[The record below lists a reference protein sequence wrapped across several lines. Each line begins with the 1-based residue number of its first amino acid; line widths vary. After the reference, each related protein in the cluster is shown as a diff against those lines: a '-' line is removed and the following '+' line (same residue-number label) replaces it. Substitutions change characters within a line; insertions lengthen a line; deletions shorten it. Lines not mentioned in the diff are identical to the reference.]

1 VKGGFHFYRG
11 SGVAAA
17 RYFDEGHRGAE
28 AYYTEQARVAV
39 AIDTWCAG
47 EKVGTT
53 TLAEPGDLV
62 KWVEG
67 MDPLTGEVKGII
79 RSGGPERQPLRFV
92 EVAVNNPKSLSIVAS
107 QNPVVAEALDRTL
120 ARQADEVARYLSAVA
135 VTRVGPKG
143 AQREVGGLRVETAR
157 VTHLTSREGDPH
169 RHVHLM
175 LNTRVMAPDGSW
187 RGLHSAALRQHLGA
201 IHERGARVLL
211 TDVELRR
218 TLASEGYTLGQDGE
232 IDQARDAVP
241 LLSKRT
247 TQVAEHRAAIEASW
261 RAEHPDRQPSQR
273 VINGWDQAAW
283 EETRQ
288 PKPVQRETP
297 AELNARLRV
306 ELAQAGF
313 DFGPDARTPV
323 VIEEVTVAEIDRVL
337 VAETVVATLSGQKSA
352 WSKADLS
359 AEVERAVLATGVT
372 GLGEPVG
379 ELVEDV
385 EARALAQCRS
395 VLDPARHTPT
405 AMSKH
410 LTSDQVVVADWAL
423 NTGLAGLAGGE
434 GGRDHDAFALA
445 QSRGLGA
452 GQAEAAAVVAGS
464 RRLEVVIGPA
474 GTGKTTLLAVARDRL
489 VEQGRELT
497 VVAPTR
503 KGAMVA
509 AKELGTEGSSLSKL
523 LYAHGWRWDAVGR
536 WSRLDPGELDPK
548 NGRPFEP
555 RSTLGNRSVVVV
567 DEAALMTVDQ
577 AVALID
583 LAAETGAA
591 VRLVGDPR
599 QLGAVGRGGVMETAS
614 RWADDPVTLDEV
626 HRFVQVTT
634 DEAGLPVTAPDRTYA
649 ELTLAIR
656 EGDDPFAV
664 ADRMVERGMVI
675 VHHTDDEA
683 TAALADEAAL
693 AAEQPGTLAVTV
705 ATNAEA
711 LAVNEA
717 VRARRVLVGTVDD
730 RQIAAGMDGVRIGA
744 GDRIVTRKND
754 PDLGVAN
761 REAWTVEEIRRSAVI
776 ATDGGRR
783 VTLDSGYVAQSVQLG
798 YATTDYGNQ
807 GITADRSIA
816 SVRGNTTA
824 GGLYVAATRGRFE
837 NTLHV
842 VAADLD
848 DARDQLVAALG
859 RDRADRGLD
868 AARQRAEHQATP
880 VPALAPPAIRQ
891 PIDPATW
898 HSAAELDRRARGI
911 ETRLRNGLYG
921 FPIVPVMDRSTSER
935 ANAEDRRAAADARE
949 RATGHRAALAQ
960 MAADR
965 VELATTARSDYFAAR
980 DAARIIEAGPGRL
993 GRRADQ
999 LRAAED
1005 FRSQAAERWDDHQLP
1020 RSGWSDDS
1028 VQRSAANAVDRR
1040 LRPLVVHHE
1049 IERAHEEETAA
1060 GLDRQVADRDA
1071 AQQRAQVLNATVAPR
1086 RQALIA
1092 EADREREV
1100 LAHDRAERDE
1110 RTHDMTP
1117 EEIDAADADR
1127 EDYLWTEHGV
1137 DVTASAPAVST
1148 VNEWGLPEGISPDD
1162 FDIEGPDFGL

>member
-1 VKGGFHFYRG
+1 MKGGFHFYRG

-17 RYFDEGHRGAE
+17 HYFDEGHRGAE

-53 TLAEPGDLV
+53 TLAEAGDLV

-67 MDPLTGEVKGII
+67 MDPLTGEVKGLI

-120 ARQADEVARYLSAVA
+120 ARQADEVSRYFSAVA

-143 AQREVGGLRVETAR
+143 AQREVGGLRIETAR

-201 IHERGARVLL
+201 IHERGARVLV
-211 TDVELRR
+211 TDIELRR
-218 TLASEGYTLGQDGE
+218 TLAAEGYTLGRDGE

-247 TQVAEHRAAIEASW
+247 TQVAEHRTAIEARW
-261 RAEHPDRQPSQR
+261 RTEHPDREPSQR
-273 VINGWDQAAW
+273 VVNGWDQAAW
-283 EETRQ
+283 EKTRQ
-288 PKPVQRETP
+288 AKRAVPETP
-297 AELNARLRV
+297 DELTARLGAELAG
-306 ELAQAGF
+306 AGF
-313 DFGPDARTPV
+313 DFGPGARAPITFEEISV
-323 VIEEVTVAEIDRVL
+323 VEVDRDL
-337 VAETVVATLSGQKSA
+337 VAEMVVSTLSGQKSA

-372 GLGEPVG
+372 GLGEQMG
-379 ELVEDV
+379 ELVGEA

-395 VLDPARHTPT
+395 VLDPTRHAPT

-410 LTSDQVVVADWAL
+410 LTSDQVIAADWAL

-445 QSRGLGA
+445 KARGLGA
-452 GQAEAAAVVAGS
+452 GQAEAAAAVAGDC
-464 RRLEVVIGPA
+464 RLEVVIGPA
-474 GTGKTTLLAVARDRL
+474 GAGKTTLLAVARDRL
-489 VEQGRELT
+489 VDQGRELT

-523 LYAHGWRWDAVGR
+523 LYAHGWRWDAAGR
-536 WSRLDPGELDPK
+536 WSRLEPGELDPK
-548 NGRPFEP
+548 SGRAFEP
-555 RSTLGNRSVVVV
+555 RSTLSARSVIVV

-583 LAAETGAA
+583 LAHETGAA

-614 RWADDPVTLDEV
+614 RWAADPLTLDEV
-626 HRFVQVTT
+626 HRFVHLTT
-634 DEAGLPVTAPDRTYA
+634 DEDGLPVTGPDRAYA
-649 ELTLAIR
+649 ALTLAIR

-664 ADRMVERGMVI
+664 ADQMVERGMVI
-675 VHHTDDEA
+675 VHRDDEEA
-683 TAALADEAAL
+683 TAALADEAAQ
-693 AAEQPGTLAVTV
+693 AAERPGSLAVTV

-711 LAVNEA
+711 LAVNET
-717 VRARRVLVGTVDD
+717 VRDRRVLAGTVDD
-730 RQIAAGMDGVRIGA
+730 RQVAVGMDGARIGP

-761 REAWTVEEIRRSAVI
+761 REAWTVEEVRRGAVV
-776 ATDGGRR
+776 ARDGERR
-783 VTLDSGYVAQSVQLG
+783 VTLDRAYVAQSVQLG

-816 SVRGNTTA
+816 WVSQMTTA
-824 GGLYVAATRGRFE
+824 GGLYVATTRGRFE
-837 NTLHV
+837 NTVHLV
-842 VAADLD
+842 GGDLD
-848 DARDQLVAALG
+848 DARDQLVAAMQ

-868 AARQRAEHQATP
+868 AARRRAEHQATP
-880 VPALAPPAIRQ
+880 VHAPAVHQ
-891 PIDPATW
+891 TIDPTTW
-898 HSAAELDRRARGI
+898 HSAAELDRRARAI
-911 ETRLRNGLYG
+911 EARLRNDLLA
-921 FPIVPVMDRSTSER
+921 FPTVPVMDQ
-935 ANAEDRRAAADARE
+935 A
-949 RATGHRAALAQ
+949 G
-960 MAADR
+960 
-965 VELATTARSDYFAAR
+965 V
-980 DAARIIEAGPGRL
+980 GPG
-993 GRRADQ
+993 
-999 LRAAED
+999 
-1005 FRSQAAERWDDHQLP
+1005 
-1020 RSGWSDDS
+1020 
-1028 VQRSAANAVDRR
+1028 
-1040 LRPLVVHHE
+1040 
-1049 IERAHEEETAA
+1049 
-1060 GLDRQVADRDA
+1060 
-1071 AQQRAQVLNATVAPR
+1071 
-1086 RQALIA
+1086 
-1092 EADREREV
+1092 
-1100 LAHDRAERDE
+1100 
-1110 RTHDMTP
+1110 
-1117 EEIDAADADR
+1117 
-1127 EDYLWTEHGV
+1127 
-1137 DVTASAPAVST
+1137 
-1148 VNEWGLPEGISPDD
+1148 
-1162 FDIEGPDFGL
+1162 

>member
-28 AYYTEQARVAV
+28 AYYTEDARVAV

-92 EVAVNNPKSLSIVAS
+92 EVAINNPKSLSIVAS
-107 QNPVVAEALDRTL
+107 QNSVVAEALDRTL
-120 ARQADEVARYLSAVA
+120 ARQADEVCRYFSAVA
-135 VTRVGPKG
+135 VTRIGPKG

-211 TDVELRR
+211 TDVELHR
-218 TLASEGYTLGQDGE
+218 TLAAEGYTLGQDGE

-261 RAEHPDRQPSQR
+261 RAEHPDREPSQR
-273 VINGWDQAAW
+273 VMNGWDQAAW

-288 PKPVQRETP
+288 PKPVQPETP
-297 AELNARLRV
+297 AEVTARLRV

-313 DFGPDARTPV
+313 DFGPGARTPV
-323 VIEEVTVAEIDRVL
+323 VVEEITAAEVDRVL

-359 AEVERAVLATGVT
+359 AEVERAVLVTGVT

-379 ELVEDV
+379 ELVEDI

-410 LTSDQVVVADWAL
+410 LTSDQVLAADWAL
-423 NTGLAGLAGGE
+423 NTGLAGLAGE

-452 GQAEAAAVVAGS
+452 GQAEAAAAVAGD

-489 VEQGRELT
+489 VDQGREMT

-509 AKELGTEGSSLSKL
+509 AKELRTEGSSLSKL
-523 LYAHGWRWDAVGR
+523 LYVHGWRWDAAGR
-536 WSRLDPGELDPK
+536 WSRLEPGELDPK
-548 NGRPFEP
+548 SGRAFEP
-555 RSTLGNRSVVVV
+555 RSTLSARSVIVV

-577 AVALID
+577 AVALVD
-583 LAAETGAA
+583 LAHETGAA

-614 RWADDPVTLDEV
+614 RWADDPLTLDEV
-626 HRFVQVTT
+626 HRFVHLTT
-634 DEAGLPVTAPDRTYA
+634 DQDGLPVTVPDRAYA
-649 ELTLAIR
+649 TLTLAIR

-664 ADRMVERGMVI
+664 ADQMVERGMV
-675 VHHTDDEA
+675 VVYGSDEEA
-683 TAALADEAAL
+683 TAALADEAAQ
-693 AAEQPGTLAVTV
+693 AAERPGSLAVTV

-711 LAVNEA
+711 LAVNET
-717 VRARRVLVGTVDD
+717 VRDRRVLAGTVDD
-730 RQIAAGMDGVRIGA
+730 RQVAVGIDGVRIGA

-761 REAWTVEEIRRSAVI
+761 REAWTVEEVRRGAVV
-776 ATDGGRR
+776 ARDGERR
-783 VTLDSGYVAQSVQLG
+783 VTLDRAYVAQSVQLG

-816 SVRGNTTA
+816 WVSQTTTA

-848 DARDQLVAALG
+848 GAGDQLVAAMH

-868 AARQRAEHQATP
+868 AARRRAEHQATP
-880 VPALAPPAIRQ
+880 VHAPAVHQ
-891 PIDPATW
+891 PIDPTTW
-898 HSAAELDRRARGI
+898 HSAAELDRRAGAI
-911 ETRLRNGLYG
+911 EARLRNGLLA
-921 FPIVPVMDRSTSER
+921 FPTTPVMEQAAWDR
-935 ANAEDRRAAADARE
+935 ANTEDRQAAADARA
-949 RATGHRAALAQ
+949 RAAGHRAALHQ
-960 MAADR
+960 IAAGRD
-965 VELATTARSDYFAAR
+965 ELATAARADYFGAR
-980 DAARIIEAGPGRL
+980 DAARTIEAGPGRL
-993 GRRADQ
+993 GRRADRV
-999 LRAAED
+999 RAAEH
-1005 FRSQAAERWDDHQLP
+1005 FRSQMAERWGDRQLP
-1020 RSGWSDDS
+1020 GSGWTDDS
-1028 VQRSAANAVDRR
+1028 VERSAANAVDRR
-1040 LRPLVVHHE
+1040 LRPLIAHQE
-1049 IERAHEEETAA
+1049 TDRTHEEEAA
-1060 GLDRQVADRDA
+1060 ARFDRQVVERDA
-1071 AQQRAQVLNATVAPR
+1071 AQRQVQLLNATVAPR
-1086 RQALIA
+1086 RQALTTEA
-1092 EADREREV
+1092 ERERET
-1100 LAHDRAERDE
+1100 LAHDWAERDE

-1117 EEIDAADADR
+1117 EEISAADATRDG
-1127 EDYLWTEHGV
+1127 YLLAEHGI
-1137 DVTASAPAVST
+1137 DVIASVPAPSPVH
-1148 VNEWGLPEGISPDD
+1148 EWGLPAGISPDVD
-1162 FDIEGPDFGL
+1162 FDIDGPDFGL

>member
-1 VKGGFHFYRG
+1 MKGGFHFYRG

-53 TLAEPGDLV
+53 TLAEAGDLV

-67 MDPLTGEVKGII
+67 MDPLTGEVKGVI

-92 EVAVNNPKSLSIVAS
+92 EVAINNPKSLSIVAS

-120 ARQADEVARYLSAVA
+120 ARQADEVSRYFSAVA

-143 AQREVGGLRVETAR
+143 AQREVGGLRIETAR

-201 IHERGARVLL
+201 IHERGTRVLV

-218 TLASEGYTLGQDGE
+218 TLAAEGYTLGQDGE
-232 IDQARDAVP
+232 IDQARDAVS

-247 TQVAEHRAAIEASW
+247 AQVAEHRTAIEARW
-261 RAEHPDRQPSQR
+261 RIEHPDREPSQR
-273 VINGWDQAAW
+273 VMNGWDQAAW
-283 EETRQ
+283 EKTRQ
-288 PKPVQRETP
+288 AKPAVTETT
-297 AELNARLRV
+297 AELTARLGA
-306 ELAQAGF
+306 ELAEAGF
-313 DFGPDARTPV
+313 DFGPGARTPIALEEISV
-323 VIEEVTVAEIDRVL
+323 VEIDRDL
-337 VAETVVATLSGQKSA
+337 VAEMVVATLSGQKSA

-372 GLGEPVG
+372 GPGEPVG
-379 ELVEDV
+379 ELVGEV
-385 EARALAQCRS
+385 ETRALAQCRS
-395 VLDPARHTPT
+395 VLDPTRHAPT

-445 QSRGLGA
+445 EASGLGA
-452 GQAEAAAVVAGS
+452 GQAEAAAAVAGD

-474 GTGKTTLLAVARDRL
+474 GAGKTTLLAVARDRL
-489 VEQGRELT
+489 VDQGRELT

-509 AKELGTEGSSLSKL
+509 AKELGAEGSSLSKL
-523 LYAHGWRWDAVGR
+523 LYAHGWRWDAAGR
-536 WSRLDPGELDPK
+536 WSRLEPGELDPK
-548 NGRPFEP
+548 TGRPFEP
-555 RSTLGNRSVVVV
+555 RSTLSARSVIVV

-577 AVALID
+577 AVALVD
-583 LAAETGAA
+583 LAHETGAA

-614 RWADDPVTLDEV
+614 RWAADPLTLDEV
-626 HRFVQVTT
+626 HRFVHLTT
-634 DEAGLPVTAPDRTYA
+634 DEDGLPVTVPDRAYA
-649 ELTLAIR
+649 ALTLAIR
-656 EGDDPFAV
+656 EGDDPFAA
-664 ADRMVERGMVI
+664 ADQMVERGMLV
-675 VHHTDDEA
+675 VHGSDEEA
-683 TAALADEAAL
+683 TAALADEAAR
-693 AAEQPGTLAVTV
+693 AAERPGSLAVTV

-711 LAVNEA
+711 LAVNET
-717 VRARRVLVGTVDD
+717 VRDRRVLAGTVDD
-730 RQIAAGMDGVRIGA
+730 RQVAVGMDGVRIGA

-761 REAWTVEEIRRSAVI
+761 REAWTVEEVQRGAVV
-776 ATDGGRR
+776 ARDGERR
-783 VTLDSGYVAQSVQLG
+783 VTLDRAYVAQAVQLG

-816 SVRGNTTA
+816 WVSQTTTA

-842 VAADLD
+842 VAGDLD
-848 DARDQLVAALG
+848 DARDQLVAALQ

-868 AARQRAEHQATP
+868 AARRRAEHQATP
-880 VPALAPPAIRQ
+880 VHAPAVHQ
-891 PIDPATW
+891 PIDPTTW
-898 HSAAELDRRARGI
+898 HSAGELDRRAGAI
-911 ETRLRNGLYG
+911 EARLRSGLLA
-921 FPIVPVMDRSTSER
+921 FPTTPVMDQAAWDR
-935 ANAEDRRAAADARE
+935 ANIEDRQVAADAR
-949 RATGHRAALAQ
+949 AWAAGHRAALHQ
-960 MAADR
+960 IAAGRD
-965 VELATTARSDYFAAR
+965 ELTTTARADYFGAREAAR
-980 DAARIIEAGPGRL
+980 TIESGPGRL

-999 LRAAED
+999 VRVAED
-1005 FRSQAAERWDDHQLP
+1005 LRSQAAERWNDSQLP
-1020 RSGWSDDS
+1020 GSGWTDGA
-1028 VQRSAANAVDRR
+1028 VEQSAVNAVDRR
-1040 LRPLVVHHE
+1040 LRPLIAHHDT
-1049 IERAHEEETAA
+1049 ERTHEEATAA
-1060 GLDRQVADRDA
+1060 RLDRQVVDRDA
-1071 AQQRAQVLNATVAPR
+1071 AQQRARLLNHTVAPR
-1086 RQALIA
+1086 RRALVA
-1092 EADREREV
+1092 EAERDRET
-1100 LAHDRAERDE
+1100 LTHDRAERDE
-1110 RTHDMTP
+1110 RAHGMTP
-1117 EEIDAADADR
+1117 EEISAADAAR
-1127 EDYLWTEHGV
+1127 EDYLRTEMGV
-1137 DVTASAPAVST
+1137 DVVVSAPA
-1148 VNEWGLPEGISPDD
+1148 VNEWGLPEGISPDVD
-1162 FDIEGPDFGL
+1162 FEGPDFGL